1 MSHATSQNAQRMVG
15 LYATW
20 PLPMQLPAAFTALTG
35 LKDSAYTATI
45 TGKDACNGGADSV
58 AGITTPIN
66 TWVNKINEA
75 PTGKPPFDTL
85 QTQAQVAAETHI
97 DWASIMAGALSANLE
112 IPPSSWPSAGSAQ
125 GIALWGDTTNYPV
138 IRIHTNNYTLPA
150 VNNEFGLIICDSNCY
165 NLTNQWKGV
174 ILVGGVL
181 TQDHGNT
188 LTGAAVTGLNS
199 LIGGNPGPSLINTQS
214 NAFLYSSCAVA
225 SATKRLQPK
234 QVYSPI
240 PNSWTDNI
248 AIY

>member
-1 MSHATSQNAQRMVG
+1 MSHASSQNAKRMVS

-20 PLPMQLPAAFTALTG
+20 PLPMQLPAAYTALTG
-35 LKDSAYTATI
+35 LKDSAYTAVI

-58 AGITTPIN
+58 AGISTPIN
-66 TWVNKINEA
+66 TWVNKAGEA

-85 QTQAQVAAETHI
+85 QSQAQVDTETHI
-97 DWASIMAGALSANLE
+97 DWASIMAGSIPATVE
-112 IPPSSWPSAGSAQ
+112 IPPGSWPAANSPIFA
-125 GIALWGDTTNYPV
+125 DTTNYPI

-188 LTGAAVTGLNS
+188 MNGAAVTGLNS

-214 NAFLYSSCAVA
+214 NSFLYNSCAVA
-225 SATKRLQPK
+225 RATQKLQPK
-234 QVYSPI
+234 QAYSAI
-240 PNSWTDNI
+240 SNSWTDNI